1 MEVVAAQ
8 LQAEAEVPMAATWR
22 GGAAMHWK
30 SPERAAEA
38 AGAGS
43 VAGGRGGL
51 EARSAYSV
59 PAALLEQPP
68 ALPPRLPGRK
78 WGRGAIGA
86 AAESEYLVRVK
97 NRYGAALDASIDE
110 EVVAAMLSMDLDED
124 HPTHREGG
132 GGARGSSC

>member
-1 MEVVAAQ
+1 M
-8 LQAEAEVPMAATWR
+8 
-22 GGAAMHWK
+22 
-30 SPERAAEA
+30 
-38 AGAGS
+38 
-43 VAGGRGGL
+43 

-78 WGRGAIGA
+78 WGRGSIGD

-97 NRYGAALDASIDE
+97 NRHGAALDASIDE

-124 HPTHREGG
+124 HPTHRGGG